1 MKLTNVLTI
10 TLNKDNLSNL
20 DAIVEQMENYMKS
33 KGSQPIGSL
42 IQYTDSV
49 VNEKGENIVE
59 ITEEVL
65 EEIIFR
71 GLILSRSN
79 KAMNTTVA
87 LIISS

>member
-1 MKLTNVLTI
+1 MKI
-10 TLNKDNLSNL
+10 MD
-20 DAIVEQMENYMKS
+20 
-33 KGSQPIGSL
+33 
-42 IQYTDSV
+42 
-49 VNEKGENIVE
+49 ENIVE

-71 GLILSRSN
+71 GLILSRLN